1 MRTGAAEPDRGTHTM
16 EGASGFCNRAHV
28 HEYTIVDEGRYF
40 TQPPPFTGTF
50 LLRGPLAHVA
60 YIVLVRGICILPL
73 FLLSTLILNVP
84 PVTLWALVPRSW
96 VDSLLSTKER
106 LTVLLSTKER
116 LTVLLSTEERLT
128 HFDCSRLVR
137 DLCCSLRVRDF
148 GLHAATRSAL
158 ESVRRRRAP
167 LDSRATTVG
176 LRCASD

>member
-1 MRTGAAEPDRGTHTM
+1 MRTGAAEPDRGTHTR

-50 LLRGPLAHVA
+50 LLREPLAHVA

-84 PVTLWALVPRSW
+84 PVTLWALAPHSR

-106 LTVLLSTKER
+106 LAVLLSTKER
-116 LTVLLSTEERLT
+116 LTCLVLLSTGERL
-128 HFDCSRLVR
+128 
-137 DLCCSLRVRDF
+137 LCCSLRVRDF
-148 GLHAATRSAL
+148 GLHAVQRARL
-158 ESVRRRRAP
+158 VRACVVVVP
-167 LDSRATTVG
+167 LDW
-176 LRCASD
+176 

>member
-84 PVTLWALVPRSW
+84 PVTLWALAPRSW

-116 LTVLLSTEERLT
+116 LTDFVLLSTGERLVLLST
-128 HFDCSRLVR
+128 GERLWFA
-137 DLCCSLRVRDF
+137 CCT
-148 GLHAATRSAL
+148 TRSAR

-167 LDSRATTVG
+167 RLVRGPVG
-176 LRCASD
+176 LRRASD

>member
-40 TQPPPFTGTF
+40 TQPPLFTGTF

-84 PVTLWALVPRSW
+84 PVTLWALAPRSW

-116 LTVLLSTEERLT
+116 LT
-128 HFDCSRLVR
+128 HFDCSRLMR
-137 DLCCSLRVRDF
+137 DLCCSLLVRDF
-148 GLHAATRSAL
+148 GCMLQRARLVRACAVVVPLTGWAAVCFRLREAHRLT
-158 ESVRRRRAP
+158 
-167 LDSRATTVG
+167 G
-176 LRCASD
+176 LFFAY

>member
-1 MRTGAAEPDRGTHTM
+1 M

-84 PVTLWALVPRSW
+84 PLRCGPRSW

-116 LTVLLSTEERLT
+116 LTDFVLLSTDERLVLLST
-128 HFDCSRLVR
+128 GERLWFA
-137 DLCCSLRVRDF
+137 CCN
-148 GLHAATRSAL
+148 AL
-158 ESVRRRRAP
+158 GS
-167 LDSRATTVG
+167 
-176 LRCASD
+176 